1 MIQSMKTFSLLRF
14 DEGTPCGGTLV
25 LFPIFGHAG
34 MSVLSHIRGEGCGID
49 LIPFPRVGSGG

>member
-34 MSVLSHIRGEGCGID
+34 MSVLSHIRVEGCGID
-49 LIPFPRVGSGG
+49 LIPFPRVG